1 MVSLELMNQNLP
13 FNDLMLKV
21 GKIHISVPLNRTSN
35 CQHTNFTFDTSF
47 HNKSGY
53 KQKNVQSQKRHR
65 ALPPDCHWQELVL
78 YLMEV
83 LDLHSI
89 LILRTPVLIGL
100 NNVYNRLVLFL
111 HYKLDSN
118 HASLQHAAKV
128 PNCVC
133 TELQSCTFISF
144 IADPL

>member
-1 MVSLELMNQNLP
+1 MVSLEPMNQNLP

-21 GKIHISVPLNRTSN
+21 EKIHISVALNMTSN

-53 KQKNVQSQKRHR
+53 KQKNVQSQKRHS
-65 ALPPDCHWQELVL
+65 ALPPECHWQELVL

-100 NNVYNRLVLFL
+100 DNVYN
-111 HYKLDSN
+111 
-118 HASLQHAAKV
+118 
-128 PNCVC
+128 
-133 TELQSCTFISF
+133 
-144 IADPL
+144 